1 MRIEQSIAIDAPP
14 EAIWSVMMAVE
25 AWPEWTES
33 MSSVSHIDAPPLRV
47 GSQIRIKQPRLPAAE
62 WIVTEIAP
70 LVSFTWRSRNFALTS
85 EAVHRV
91 EVVGE
96 HGSRVTLTL
105 EWHGPLGWLVGL
117 IFGRIA
123 KRYLALE
130 AEGLKRRCEQAA
142 D

>member
-70 LVSFTWRSRNFALTS
+70 LVSFAWRSRNFAFTS
-85 EAVHRV
+85 EAAHRI
-91 EVVGE
+91 ERVGE

-105 EWHGPLGWLVGL
+105 DWRGPLGWLVGL

-123 KRYLALE
+123 RRYLSLE
-130 AEGLKRRCEQAA
+130 AAGLKKRCEQAA

>member
-25 AWPEWTES
+25 AWPEWTAS
-33 MSSVSHIDAPPLRV
+33 MSSVRHIDAPPLRV

-91 EVVGE
+91 EVVAE
-96 HGSRVTLTL
+96 LRSRVTLTL
-105 EWHGPLGWLVGL
+105 DWHGPLGWLVGL
-117 IFGRIA
+117 IFGRMA
-123 KRYLALE
+123 RRYLALE
-130 AEGLKRRCEQAA
+130 AAGLKQRCEQAA
-142 D
+142 H